1 MKKAPASVC
10 IYDSYINI
18 KSIPSIF
25 LIHALLFRRSNS
37 FLPLNLECMTK
48 SVPFLLPK
56 TNTLNEQDE
65 WHLNKREKEEKYV
78 GEKLLSIF
86 FLLRFPLHFHM
97 TNTFCRTIIVKVAK
111 SRSCHFENYII
122 TFACKKALCGEL
134 DYEGA
139 KEARGE

>member
-1 MKKAPASVC
+1 
-10 IYDSYINI
+10 
-18 KSIPSIF
+18 
-25 LIHALLFRRSNS
+25 
-37 FLPLNLECMTK
+37 MTK
-48 SVPFLLPK
+48 SVPFLLEK

-65 WHLNKREKEEKYV
+65 WHLNKE
-78 GEKLLSIF
+78 GEGGKICRGKIAFYF

-97 TNTFCRTIIVKVAK
+97 TNTICRTIIVKVAK

-122 TFACKKALCGEL
+122 TFACKKALFGEL

>member
-1 MKKAPASVC
+1 M
-10 IYDSYINI
+10 
-18 KSIPSIF
+18 
-25 LIHALLFRRSNS
+25 AL
-37 FLPLNLECMTK
+37 
-48 SVPFLLPK
+48 
-56 TNTLNEQDE
+56 EQE
-65 WHLNKREKEEKYV
+65 
-78 GEKLLSIF
+78 GEGGKICRGKIAFYF

>member
-1 MKKAPASVC
+1 MQKLSDCA
-10 IYDSYINI
+10 
-18 KSIPSIF
+18 IF
-25 LIHALLFRRSNS
+25 HARAL
-37 FLPLNLECMTK
+37 C
-48 SVPFLLPK
+48 
-56 TNTLNEQDE
+56 
-65 WHLNKREKEEKYV
+65 HIAEKYV

-86 FLLRFPLHFHM
+86 FFLRFPLHFHM

>member
-1 MKKAPASVC
+1 MSGKNC
-10 IYDSYINI
+10 
-18 KSIPSIF
+18 F
-25 LIHALLFRRSNS
+25 L
-37 FLPLNLECMTK
+37 
-48 SVPFLLPK
+48 
-56 TNTLNEQDE
+56 
-65 WHLNKREKEEKYV
+65 
-78 GEKLLSIF
+78 F
-86 FLLRFPLHFHM
+86 FSCFSFPLHFHM

>member
-1 MKKAPASVC
+1 MFV
-10 IYDSYINI
+10 IY
-18 KSIPSIF
+18 
-25 LIHALLFRRSNS
+25 ALLFLQSNS

-78 GEKLLSIF
+78 GGKIAFYF